1 MYKYRKFGDRYVLS
15 IDNHEEI
22 VSAIKAFCEEK
33 HITIGTVSGIGAVSE
48 ATLRF
53 LDPAIKNYVDGVFT
67 EQMEISNLIGNIS
80 TKDGELYLHIHA
92 TFGRR
97 DYTCIGGHLMSA
109 VLNGAC
115 ELVVEDFG
123 KGTVGRK
130 FDPETGL
137 NLYDFSVTEA

>member
-1 MYKYRKFGDRYVLS
+1 
-15 IDNHEEI
+15 
-22 VSAIKAFCEEK
+22 
-33 HITIGTVSGIGAVSE
+33 
-48 ATLRF
+48 
-53 LDPAIKNYVDGVFT
+53 
-67 EQMEISNLIGNIS
+67 MEISNLIGNIS

>member
-80 TKDGELYLHIHA
+80 TKDGEL
-92 TFGRR
+92 
-97 DYTCIGGHLMSA
+97 
-109 VLNGAC
+109 
-115 ELVVEDFG
+115 
-123 KGTVGRK
+123 
-130 FDPETGL
+130 
-137 NLYDFSVTEA
+137 